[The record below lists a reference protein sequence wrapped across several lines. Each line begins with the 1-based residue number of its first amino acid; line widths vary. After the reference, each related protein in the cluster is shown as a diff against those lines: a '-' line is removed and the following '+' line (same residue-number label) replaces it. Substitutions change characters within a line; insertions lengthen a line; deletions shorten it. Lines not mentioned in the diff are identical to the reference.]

1 MKVVA
6 CYSMKGGVGKTATSV
21 NLAYWA
27 AKAGLKTLLIDLDPQ
42 GASSFYFRV
51 RPCSKK
57 WAVRFFKAYESLV
70 KNIKASDFENLDI
83 IPAHLSFRNFDALLA
98 GLKKRNSRLKRVLKG
113 FDQEYDLVVLDCPP
127 SISYLSEAI
136 FIASDIILTPVIP
149 TTLSERTFD
158 QLMTFFEENAYPMHK
173 IVPFFSMVQ
182 AQKSLHQATME
193 AMSAR
198 YKRFLSA
205 VIPYSADIE
214 KMGEHKAPVDV
225 FAKSKPANS
234 AYIELWTEVFRL
246 LKGERKNES

>member
-27 AKAGLKTLLIDLDPQ
+27 AKSGLKTLLIDLDPQ

-51 RPCSKK
+51 RPSSKK

-113 FDQEYDLVVLDCPP
+113 FDKEYDLVVLDCPP
-127 SISYLSEAI
+127 SISYLSESI
-136 FIASDIILTPVIP
+136 FIASDIVLVPVIP

-158 QLMTFFEENAYPMHK
+158 QLMTFFDENGYPIHK

-182 AQKSLHQATME
+182 AQKTLHQTTMQ

-205 VIPYSADIE
+205 VIPYSSDIE

-225 FAKSKPANS
+225 FAKSKPANV
-234 AYIELWTEVFRL
+234 AYIELWAEVS
-246 LKGERKNES
+246 KAVIK